1 MKTLKNI
8 LVGSLASLIVFASA
22 QAGELTVSGSM
33 EVSKT
38 SLGNQVTGNGIGQ
51 ENELAI
57 TGSTEL
63 DNGTTVSYKQTI
75 GDTFGFNDSELV
87 FGTSYGTIGVRSTG
101 GTIEDIDNIVP
112 TAFEEAEALWPSSG
126 GWVDAG
132 IGSDGTMG
140 ITYANPLFDTGM
152 NLTAYY
158 TPRAGSGDG
167 IADDGVKGST
177 ADDLG
182 SYYSFYLRGNPMGIV
197 DGLDVAL
204 GYENEESRVTNT
216 VDAEG
221 VTAAINYTY
230 GPLKVGYQM
239 AYIDAGLGTAAG
251 ESNAEWYKNVY
262 AGAAYAVNDALT
274 ISYQIADSK
283 RKLSSGSSIKTE
295 AEGFSAAYT
304 MGGMTIAYVNN
315 DADNA
320 NYSDGTDR
328 SAQQVVLSVAF

>member
-101 GTIEDIDNIVP
+101 GTIEDLDNIVP
-112 TAFEEAEALWPSSG
+112 TAFEEAEALWPSST
-126 GWVDAG
+126 GWQD
-132 IGSDGTMG
+132 IGSTDGTMG
-140 ITYANPLFDTGM
+140 VTWANPLFDTGM
-152 NLTAYY
+152 NATVYY
-158 TPRAGSGDG
+158 TPKAGSGDG
-167 IADDGVKGST
+167 IADDGVKGSA
-177 ADDLG
+177 ADDRGDAL
-182 SYYSFYLRGNPMGIV
+182 SVSLRGNPMGIV

-204 GYENEESRVTNT
+204 GYEQIDSRVTT
-216 VDAEG
+216 REDEES
-221 VTAAINYTY
+221 VTAGVNYTY

-239 AYIDAGLGTAAG
+239 GYVAKGTGTTTG
-251 ESNAEWYKNVY
+251 EANVDWYKNVY

>member
-101 GTIEDIDNIVP
+101 GTVEDIDNIVP
-112 TAFEEAEALWPSSG
+112 TAFEEAEALWPSST
-126 GWVDAG
+126 GWQD
-132 IGSDGTMG
+132 IGSTDGTMG
-140 ITYANPLFDTGM
+140 ITWANALLNTGM
-152 NLTAYY
+152 NATVYY

-167 IADDGVKGST
+167 IADDGVKGAT
-177 ADDLG
+177 ADDRGDAL
-182 SYYSFYLRGNPMGIV
+182 SVTLRGNPMGIV
-197 DGLDVAL
+197 DGLDVAI
-204 GYENEESRVTNT
+204 GYEKIDTRVTNQQ
-216 VDAEG
+216 DEES
-221 VTAAINYTY
+221 VTAAVNYTY

-239 AYIDAGLGTAAG
+239 GYVDKGRGTAVSSTG
-251 ESNAEWYKNVY
+251 IDWYKNVY

-320 NYSDGTDR
+320 NYSDGADR

>member
-38 SLGNQVTGNGIGQ
+38 SLGNQDTGNGIGQ

-112 TAFEEAEALWPSSG
+112 TAFEEAEALWPSST
-126 GWVDAG
+126 GWQDVG
-132 IGSDGTMG
+132 LTDGTMG
-140 ITYANPLFDTGM
+140 ITYANALLDTGM

-158 TPRAGSGDG
+158 TPRASSGDG
-167 IADDGVKGST
+167 IADDGVKGTT
-177 ADDLG
+177 AEDVGDG
-182 SYYSFYLRGNPMGIV
+182 YSVTLRGNPMGIV
-197 DGLDVAL
+197 DGLDIAL
-204 GYENEESRVTNT
+204 GYEAIDSRVTT
-216 VDAEG
+216 RTDEES
-221 VTAAINYTY
+221 VTAAVNYTY
-230 GPLKVGYQM
+230 GPLKVGFQM
-239 AYIDAGLGTAAG
+239 GYLDLGRGTTVSTTGAD
-251 ESNAEWYKNVY
+251 WYKNVY

-274 ISYQIADSK
+274 ISYQVADS
-283 RKLSSGSSIKTE
+283 RKKTAQGESIKTE

-320 NYSDGTDR
+320 NYTDGADR

>member
-112 TAFEEAEALWPSSG
+112 TAFEEAEALWPSST
-126 GWVDAG
+126 GWNDV
-132 IGSDGTMG
+132 GSTDGTMG
-140 ITYANPLFDTGM
+140 VTWANGLFDTGM
-152 NLTAYY
+152 NATVYY
-158 TPRAGSGDG
+158 TPRSGSGDG

-177 ADDLG
+177 NDDNGDAL
-182 SYYSFYLRGNPMGIV
+182 SVTLRGNPMGIV

-204 GYENEESRVTNT
+204 GYEQIDSNVTTREDEES
-216 VDAEG
+216 

-239 AYIDAGLGTAAG
+239 GYQSLGTGTTTG
-251 ESNAEWYKNVY
+251 ESNVDWYKNVY

-320 NYSDGTDR
+320 NYSDGADR